1 MDSIPGMAGALP
13 FDRRVLV
20 VSGKGGTGKTT
31 VAAALAAVAAR
42 RGFRTILVEV
52 EGRGGL
58 PRVLGTAPPGFA
70 ERPGPLGFASMEL
83 TAHDALVE
91 YLTVIVGMRRLSGL
105 LRRARVTELATE
117 AVPGFRDVMVAGKL
131 YELTRYRETRAGAD
145 RRPWELVVVDAPPTG
160 QLVPFL
166 RSPTAY
172 RDLIRVGRA
181 ARHLAAI
188 EELVRTETR
197 VLLVAVP
204 EEMAVVESIEAAE
217 AVRELG
223 LPLGPVVANRVLRSV
238 FPKGAR
244 SAGLRLTPAAVSE
257 RLAGS
262 GASLEEAASGGLLEA
277 GIAED
282 ARVGEQRRRLAGLRA
297 AELPVVEL
305 PSLAAPRL
313 GREEVEVLA
322 SHLEATLPPS
332 SEAPG

>member
-1 MDSIPGMAGALP
+1 MAGAPP

-31 VAAALAAVAAR
+31 VAAALATVAAR
-42 RGFRTILVEV
+42 RGLRTILVEV
-52 EGRGGL
+52 EGRRGL
-58 PRVLGTAPPGFA
+58 ARLLGIAPPGFA

-91 YLTVIVGMRRLSGL
+91 YLTVIVGMRRLSGV

-131 YELTRYRETRAGAD
+131 YELTRYRETRAGGD
-145 RRPWELVVVDAPPTG
+145 RRPWELVIVDAPPTG

-188 EELVRTETR
+188 DELVRTEAR

-204 EEMAVVESIEAAE
+204 EEMAVAESIEAAE
-217 AVRELG
+217 AVGELG
-223 LPLGPVVANRVLRSV
+223 LALGPVVANRVLPPV
-238 FPKGAR
+238 FPQGAR
-244 SAGLRLTPAAVSE
+244 AAGLRLTPTVVSE
-257 RLAGS
+257 RLAS
-262 GASLEEAASGGLLEA
+262 AGAVLDEADSTALLEA
-277 GIAED
+277 GLVEH
-282 ARVGEQRRRLAGLRA
+282 ARVGAQGHRLASLRSA
-297 AELPVVEL
+297 GLPVIEL
-305 PSLAAPRL
+305 PSLAVPRL
-313 GREEVEVLA
+313 GRDEVELLA
-322 SHLEATLPPS
+322 TSLGEALPGS
-332 SEAPG
+332 TEAPT